1 MEVLII
7 NAHPDKESFCYAL
20 AEKYMQVCKNG
31 NVRCNLVHLVDLSF
45 NPILKYGYRMPTEL
59 EPDLI
64 KMQQLIS
71 AVNHIVVVFPI
82 WWGTYPALLKGFI
95 DRVFLPGFAFKY
107 KPGSHL
113 CEKKLTGKTATV
125 LATMDTPIW
134 YSRLVYKSTAI
145 NSLKKGVLEFCGIKP
160 VDIKFFS
167 PIKSSTLAKRERWL
181 RKVEQLG
188 LKLK

>member
-1 MEVLII
+1 MEVLVI

-20 AEKYMQVCKNG
+20 VDKYMHVCINQ
-31 NVRCNLVHLVDLSF
+31 NVRCNLVQLVDLNF
-45 NPILKYGYRMPTEL
+45 NPILKYGYRIPTEL

-64 KMQQLIS
+64 KMQELIL
-71 AVNHIVVVFPI
+71 AANHLVFVFPV

-107 KPGSHL
+107 KPGSL
-113 CEKKLTGKTATV
+113 LWEKKLTGKTATI

-134 YSRLVYKSTAI
+134 YSRLVYKSPAI

-160 VDIKFFS
+160 VDEKIFS
-167 PIKSSTLAKRERWL
+167 PIKSSTLAKREKWL